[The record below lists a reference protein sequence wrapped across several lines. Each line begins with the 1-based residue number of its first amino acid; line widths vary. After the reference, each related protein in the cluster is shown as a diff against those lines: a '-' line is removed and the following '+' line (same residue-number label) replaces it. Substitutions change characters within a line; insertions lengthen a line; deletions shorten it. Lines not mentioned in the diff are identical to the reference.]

1 MLWDSSIRTD
11 KEIETRRL
19 DLLIIDKRENKC
31 QIIDVVIPDDRRVR
45 AKQDEKVEKYRDLAR
60 EIRKKGVIRKKVT
73 PIVVGAL
80 GTIPLRIKEN
90 LRTIGV
96 GTSIELIQWCALLG
110 SQGSLGKCWRC
121 RLGSKRK
128 NEGRF
133 LAFLGNWLSRGANEN
148 QI

>member
-1 MLWDSSIRTD
+1 MLRDSSIRTD
-11 KEIETRRL
+11 KEIEARRL
-19 DLLIIDKRENKC
+19 DLLIIDKRENNC
-31 QIIDVVIPDDRRVR
+31 QIIDVEIPDDRRVR

-96 GTSIELIQWCALLG
+96 GTSIELIQ
-110 SQGSLGKCWRC
+110 
-121 RLGSKRK
+121 
-128 NEGRF
+128 
-133 LAFLGNWLSRGANEN
+133 
-148 QI
+148 